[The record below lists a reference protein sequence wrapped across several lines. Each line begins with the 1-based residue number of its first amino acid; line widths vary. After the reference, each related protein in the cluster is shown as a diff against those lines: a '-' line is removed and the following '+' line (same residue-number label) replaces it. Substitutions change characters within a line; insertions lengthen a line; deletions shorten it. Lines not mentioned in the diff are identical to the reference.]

1 MAGPCLAASLKQGR
15 TNYCV
20 VLLCCGSIEAS
31 WGEGPKLV
39 QWGLAKRQK
48 LMNSCLSAK
57 LKCQLLKNFIYI

>member
-48 LMNSCLSAK
+48 LMN
-57 LKCQLLKNFIYI
+57 